1 VTLEKGKIDDDEED
15 GKKKRGLPGMGKKKE
30 EKVEEKKEEE
40 ELKPNEI
47 KVKNLFTFEC
57 DITAGR

>member
-1 VTLEKGKIDDDEED
+1 
-15 GKKKRGLPGMGKKKE
+15 MGKKKE
-30 EKVEEKKEEE
+30 EKVEDKKEEE

-47 KVKNLFTFEC
+47 KLKNLFTFEC